1 MIFDSFSEMMNAVSV
16 ESDKTTGYANYVQT
30 ENEFVAMFFLA
41 GFKKEEI
48 IALVHNGVIRVVAQM
63 ADKNKYYGTMLPRQT
78 FMCYIP
84 KEFAN
89 SQFEAEFSDGVLTI
103 KAQKRMKERAAVQL
117 EIK

>member
-1 MIFDSFSEMMNAVSV
+1 MIYDSLSEMFNAQ
-16 ESDKTTGYANYVQT
+16 SDKTTGYANYVQT

-63 ADKNKYYGTMLPRQT
+63 GDKNKYYGTMLPRQT
-78 FMCYIP
+78 FMCYVP
-84 KEFAN
+84 EEFAN
-89 SQFEAEFSDGVLTI
+89 SQFDADFSDGVLTI

>member
-1 MIFDSFSEMMNAVSV
+1 MIYDSLSEMFNAQ
-16 ESDKTTGYANYVQT
+16 SDKTSGYANYVQT
-30 ENEFVAMFFLA
+30 GDEFVAMFFLA

-48 IALVHNGVIRVVAQM
+48 YAFVSSGTIRVVAQM
-63 ADKNKYYGTMLPRQT
+63 GDKNKYYGTMLPRQT
-78 FMCYIP
+78 FMCYVP
-84 KEFAN
+84 EEFAN

>member
-1 MIFDSFSEMMNAVSV
+1 MIYNSLSEMFNA
-16 ESDKTTGYANYVQT
+16 ESSKTTGYANYVQT

-48 IALVHNGVIRVVAQM
+48 IAFVSSGVIRVVAQM
-63 ADKNKYYGTMLPRQT
+63 SDKNKYYGTMLPRQT
-78 FMCYIP
+78 FMCYVP

-103 KAQKRMKERAAVQL
+103 KAQNRVKKSEVVQL